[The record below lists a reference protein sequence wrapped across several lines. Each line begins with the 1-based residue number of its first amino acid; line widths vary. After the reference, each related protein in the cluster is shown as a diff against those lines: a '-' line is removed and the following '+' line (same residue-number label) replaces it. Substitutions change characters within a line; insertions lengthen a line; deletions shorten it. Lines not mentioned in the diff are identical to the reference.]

1 VLRIRTILPPNFL
14 ESRFYEV
21 GGIAANVDALHREGT
36 DVDHRP
42 KPEQHDTF
50 EQFME
55 LERARLQEHAQGK
68 LARALGH
75 ALPGE
80 SQEELERIAAED
92 QRMAKEGMAK
102 LKVGEEIY
110 YKHIDELTRE
120 DRTARM
126 AAEQEEVDWLV
137 KRVRLSKERSP

>member
-1 VLRIRTILPPNFL
+1 
-14 ESRFYEV
+14 V
-21 GGIAANVDALHREGT
+21 G
-36 DVDHRP
+36 HRP

-50 EQFME
+50 DEFME
-55 LERARLQEHAQGK
+55 MERARLQEHAQGT

-92 QRMAKEGMAK
+92 QRLAQEGMVK

-120 DRTARM
+120 DRMARM
-126 AAEQEEVDWLV
+126 AAEQEEVDGLM
-137 KRVRLSKERSP
+137 KRVRLRKERSP

>member
-1 VLRIRTILPPNFL
+1 VGHRT
-14 ESRFYEV
+14 
-21 GGIAANVDALHREGT
+21 
-36 DVDHRP
+36 

-50 EQFME
+50 DQFLEME
-55 LERARLQEHAQGK
+55 RKRIQEHAQGK

-92 QRMAKEGMAK
+92 QCLAQEGMAK
-102 LKVGEEIY
+102 LKVGEQIH

-120 DRTARM
+120 DRAARI
-126 AAEQEEVDWLV
+126 AAEREEVDWLM
-137 KRVRLSKERSP
+137 KRVRLRKERSP